1 VAGNVRTWRGVPAP
15 SDKTGAVVELLE
27 VKDMSVSFG
36 GVRAVDGV
44 TLNVT
49 RGQLVGL
56 IGANGAGKTTFIDAM
71 TGFVPSTGRVWLNG
85 QEISGFPNYQRV
97 RAGLARTWQS
107 SELFDDLTVAENLR
121 VAAESVPAER
131 GRKGLR
137 FSRRTKTPDHIG
149 ETLELLELEKFADKL
164 PTELSHGQRKLVG
177 VARALSSDPELV
189 LLDEPAAGLDSSES
203 GELGNRLKSIVKSG
217 TTVFMIDHDMG
228 LVLTVCDY
236 IYMLEF
242 GQLLAKGTPAEIR
255 RNEAVIAAYLG
266 EQSKEATDAAGDAP
280 PAAVGASLP
289 QVDR

>member
-1 VAGNVRTWRGVPAP
+1 MLARGAGQVRGQ
-15 SDKTGAVVELLE
+15 DKTGDAVELLE

-36 GVRAVDGV
+36 GIRAVDGV

-71 TGFVPSTGRVWLNG
+71 TGFVPSTGRVWLDG
-85 QEISGFPNYQRV
+85 QEISQFPNYQRV

-121 VAAESVPAER
+121 VAAECVPAER
-131 GRKGLR
+131 GRRRLS
-137 FSRRTKTPDHIG
+137 FSRGAKSPGSIDQ
-149 ETLELLELEKFADKL
+149 TLELLELDRFADKL

-177 VARALSSDPELV
+177 VARALSSEPELV

-203 GELGNRLKSIVKSG
+203 VELGTRLRSIVDSG

-242 GQLLAKGTPAEIR
+242 GQLLAQGTPAEIR
-255 RNEAVIAAYLG
+255 RNEDVIAAYLG
-266 EQSKEATDAAGDAP
+266 EQAAVDSP
-280 PAAVGASLP
+280 PAVDASALP
-289 QVDR
+289 EVHG

>member
-1 VAGNVRTWRGVPAP
+1 
-15 SDKTGAVVELLE
+15 VELLE

-44 TLNVT
+44 SLNVA

-56 IGANGAGKTTFIDAM
+56 IGANGAGKTTFVDAM
-71 TGFVPSTGRVWLNG
+71 TGFVPSSGRVWLDG
-85 QEISGFPNYQRV
+85 QEISGYPTYKRV
-97 RAGLARTWQS
+97 RSGLARTWQS

-121 VAAESVPAER
+121 VAAESVPADR
-131 GRKGLR
+131 GRRGLK
-137 FSRRTKTPDHIG
+137 FSRRTKAPDHIA
-149 ETLELLELEKFADKL
+149 ETLKLLELERFSDKL

-203 GELGNRLKSIVKSG
+203 GELGTRLKSIVESG

-242 GQLLAKGTPAEIR
+242 GQLLAQGTPAEIR
-255 RNEAVIAAYLG
+255 RNESVIAAYLG
-266 EQSKEATDAAGDAP
+266 EQSKEATDEADTP
-280 PAAVGASLP
+280 LPAAVASSLP
-289 QVDR
+289 EVP

>member
-1 VAGNVRTWRGVPAP
+1 
-15 SDKTGAVVELLE
+15 
-27 VKDMSVSFG
+27 MSVSFG

-44 TLNVT
+44 SLNVP

-56 IGANGAGKTTFIDAM
+56 IGANGAGKTTFVDAM

-131 GRKGLR
+131 GRRRLR

-149 ETLELLELEKFADKL
+149 ETLELLELDRFADKL

-189 LLDEPAAGLDSSES
+189 LLDEPAAGLDSVES
-203 GELGNRLKSIVKSG
+203 GELGTRLRSIVNSG

-242 GQLLAKGTPAEIR
+242 GQLLAQGTPAEIR

-266 EQSKEATDAAGDAP
+266 EQSKEAPDTAGGP
-280 PAAVGASLP
+280 PSAAVASSLP
-289 QVDR
+289 EVH

>member
-1 VAGNVRTWRGVPAP
+1 M
-15 SDKTGAVVELLE
+15 ELLE

-71 TGFVPSTGRVWLNG
+71 TGFVPSTGRVWLDG
-85 QEISGFPNYQRV
+85 QEISEFPNYQRV

-121 VAAESVPAER
+121 VASECVPAER
-131 GRKGLR
+131 GRRRLG
-137 FSRRTKTPDHIG
+137 FPRRTRSPESIDQ
-149 ETLELLELEKFADKL
+149 TLELLELDPFADKL
-164 PTELSHGQRKLVG
+164 PTALSHGQRKLVG
-177 VARALSSDPELV
+177 VARALCSEPELL
-189 LLDEPAAGLDSSES
+189 LLDEPAAGLDSGES
-203 GELGNRLKSIVKSG
+203 VELGARLRSIVDSG

-242 GQLLAKGTPAEIR
+242 GQLLAQGTPAEIR
-255 RNEAVIAAYLG
+255 RNDDVIAAYLG
-266 EQSKEATDAAGDAP
+266 EQSREVRVAAVDAP
-280 PAAVGASLP
+280 PALDATALP
-289 QVDR
+289 EVRG